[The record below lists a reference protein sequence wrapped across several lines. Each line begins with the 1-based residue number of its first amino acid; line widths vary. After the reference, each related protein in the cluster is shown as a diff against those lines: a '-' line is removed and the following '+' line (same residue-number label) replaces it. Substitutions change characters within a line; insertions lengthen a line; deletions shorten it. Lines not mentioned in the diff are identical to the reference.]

1 MSEPTVSGFPISLL
15 FLYFIIYAFLGWI
28 LETVYC
34 SVRERRFV
42 ARGFLYGP
50 ICPIYGVGVLMML
63 CWFAPFTGQPLLFYM
78 VATVCM
84 SAWEYLVGWLLETTT
99 HIKYW
104 DYSTRKFNLLGRI
117 CLSISLTWGVL
128 AYLVIFWIHPVVAGL
143 VERLS
148 AFTVHVAAGVL
159 LALLLADAAA
169 TIRELALL
177 TAMLR
182 KLTRMGEELQV
193 QLALSRAEL
202 SDRLDEAREVL
213 SDRLDDA
220 KESISDRLDSAKES
234 ISDRLDGAKE
244 SISGRLDDAKESIS
258 DRLDDAKE
266 SISDRLDV
274 AKESIS
280 GRLDGARE
288 SLSERI
294 DSALDGREADLAAL
308 RRRYGELLRKAERQT
323 RHLRYVYRGMSSSTL
338 STALSQLSEASRRA
352 MAERSRRR
360 DQRRAQ
366 KRRDKA

>member
-1 MSEPTVSGFPISLL
+1 MSEPVVFGFPISLL
-15 FLYFIIYAFLGWI
+15 FLYFVIYAFLGWI

-50 ICPIYGVGVLMML
+50 VCPIYGVGVLMML
-63 CWFAPFTGQPLLFYM
+63 CWFAPFTGQPLLFY
-78 VATVCM
+78 VIATVCM
-84 SAWEYLVGWLLETTT
+84 SAWEYLVAWILETTT

-104 DYSTRKFNLLGRI
+104 DYSDRKFNLHGRI

-148 AFTVHVAAGVL
+148 VFTIYVADVVL
-159 LALLLADAAA
+159 LVLLVADAAA

-182 KLTRMGEELQV
+182 KLTQMGEELQV

-213 SDRLDDA
+213 SDKLDDA
-220 KESISDRLDSAKES
+220 RESISDK
-234 ISDRLDGAKE
+234 
-244 SISGRLDDAKESIS
+244 
-258 DRLDDAKE
+258 LDDAKE

-288 SLSERI
+288 NLSGRI
-294 DSALDGREADLAAL
+294 DSALDGTEANLAEL
-308 RRRYGELLRKAERQT
+308 GRRYAELLRKAERQT

-338 STALSQLSEASRRA
+338 STALSQLSGASRKA
-352 MAERSRRR
+352 MAERVQRRNE
-360 DQRRAQ
+360 RRAQ
-366 KRRDKA
+366 RQDRKHREKV

>member
-1 MSEPTVSGFPISLL
+1 M
-15 FLYFIIYAFLGWI
+15 
-28 LETVYC
+28 
-34 SVRERRFV
+34 

-50 ICPIYGVGVLMML
+50 VCPIYGVGVLMML
-63 CWFAPFTGQPLLFYM
+63 CWFAPFTGQPLLFY
-78 VATVCM
+78 VIATVCM
-84 SAWEYLVGWLLETTT
+84 SAWEYLVAWILETTT

-104 DYSTRKFNLLGRI
+104 DYSDRKFNLHGRI

-148 AFTVHVAAGVL
+148 VFTIYVADVVL
-159 LALLLADAAA
+159 LVLLVADAAA

-182 KLTRMGEELQV
+182 KLTQMGEELQV

-213 SDRLDDA
+213 SDKLDDA
-220 KESISDRLDSAKES
+220 RESISDK
-234 ISDRLDGAKE
+234 
-244 SISGRLDDAKESIS
+244 
-258 DRLDDAKE
+258 LDDAKE

-288 SLSERI
+288 NLSGRI
-294 DSALDGREADLAAL
+294 DSALDGTEANLAEL
-308 RRRYGELLRKAERQT
+308 GRRYAELLRKAERQT

-338 STALSQLSEASRRA
+338 STALSQLSGASRKA
-352 MAERSRRR
+352 MAERVQRRNE
-360 DQRRAQ
+360 RRAQ
-366 KRRDKA
+366 RQDRKHREKV

>member
-1 MSEPTVSGFPISLL
+1 MSEPVVFGFPISLL
-15 FLYFIIYAFLGWI
+15 FLYFVIYAFLGWI

-50 ICPIYGVGVLMML
+50 VCPIYGVGVLMML
-63 CWFAPFTGQPLLFYM
+63 CWFAPFTGQPLLFY
-78 VATVCM
+78 VIATVCM
-84 SAWEYLVGWLLETTT
+84 SAWEYLVAWILETTT

-104 DYSTRKFNLLGRI
+104 DYSDRKFNLHGRI

-148 AFTVHVAAGVL
+148 VFTIYVADVVL
-159 LALLLADAAA
+159 LVLLVADAAA

-182 KLTRMGEELQV
+182 KLTQMGEELQV

-213 SDRLDDA
+213 SDKLDDA
-220 KESISDRLDSAKES
+220 RESISDK
-234 ISDRLDGAKE
+234 
-244 SISGRLDDAKESIS
+244 
-258 DRLDDAKE
+258 LDDAKE

-288 SLSERI
+288 NLSDRI
-294 DSALDGREADLAAL
+294 DSALDGTETNLAEL
-308 RRRYGELLRKAERQT
+308 GRRYAELLRKAERQT

-338 STALSQLSEASRRA
+338 STALSQLSGASRKA
-352 MAERSRRR
+352 MAERVQRRNE
-360 DQRRAQ
+360 RRAQ
-366 KRRDKA
+366 RQDRKHQEKV

>member
-1 MSEPTVSGFPISLL
+1 MSEPVVFGFPISLL
-15 FLYFIIYAFLGWI
+15 FLYFVIYAFLGWI

-50 ICPIYGVGVLMML
+50 VCPIYGVGVLMML
-63 CWFAPFTGQPLLFYM
+63 CWFAPFTGRPLLFYA

-84 SAWEYLVGWLLETTT
+84 SAWEYLVAWILETTT

-104 DYSTRKFNLLGRI
+104 DYSDRKFNLHGRI

-148 AFTVHVAAGVL
+148 TFTIYVADVVL
-159 LALLLADAAA
+159 LVLLVADVAA

-182 KLTRMGEELQV
+182 KLTQMGEELQV

-220 KESISDRLDSAKES
+220 RESISDK
-234 ISDRLDGAKE
+234 
-244 SISGRLDDAKESIS
+244 
-258 DRLDDAKE
+258 LDDAKE

-288 SLSERI
+288 SLSDRI
-294 DSALDGREADLAAL
+294 DSALDGTETTLAEL
-308 RRRYGELLRKAERQT
+308 GKRYAELLRKAERQT

-338 STALSQLSEASRRA
+338 STALSQLSEASRKV
-352 MAERSRRR
+352 MAERV
-360 DQRRAQ
+360 QRRNE
-366 KRRDKA
+366 RRTQRQDRKQQEKV

>member
-1 MSEPTVSGFPISLL
+1 MSEPVVFGFPISLL
-15 FLYFIIYAFLGWI
+15 FLYFVIYAFLGWI

-50 ICPIYGVGVLMML
+50 VCPIYGVGVLMML
-63 CWFAPFTGQPLLFYM
+63 CWFAPFTGQPLLFYA

-84 SAWEYLVGWLLETTT
+84 SAWEYLVAWILETTT

-104 DYSTRKFNLLGRI
+104 DYSDRKFNLHGRI

-148 AFTVHVAAGVL
+148 PFTIYVADVVL
-159 LALLLADAAA
+159 LVLLVADAAA

-182 KLTRMGEELQV
+182 KLTQMGEELQV

-220 KESISDRLDSAKES
+220 KESISDRLDDARES
-234 ISDRLDGAKE
+234 ISDK
-244 SISGRLDDAKESIS
+244 
-258 DRLDDAKE
+258 LDDAKE

-280 GRLDGARE
+280 GRLDDARE
-288 SLSERI
+288 NLSGRI
-294 DSALDGREADLAAL
+294 DSALDGTEANLAEL
-308 RRRYGELLRKAERQT
+308 GKRYAELLRKAERQT

-338 STALSQLSEASRRA
+338 STALSQLSEVSRKA
-352 MAERSRRR
+352 MAERVQRRNE
-360 DQRRAQ
+360 RRAQ
-366 KRRDKA
+366 RRDRKQREKV

>member
-1 MSEPTVSGFPISLL
+1 MSEPVVFGFPISLL
-15 FLYFIIYAFLGWI
+15 FLYFVIYAFLGWI

-50 ICPIYGVGVLMML
+50 VCPIYGVGVLMML
-63 CWFAPFTGQPLLFYM
+63 CWFAPFTGQPLLFY
-78 VATVCM
+78 VIATVCM
-84 SAWEYLVGWLLETTT
+84 SAWEYLVAWILETTT

-104 DYSTRKFNLLGRI
+104 DYSDRKFNLHGRI

-148 AFTVHVAAGVL
+148 TFTIYVADVVL
-159 LALLLADAAA
+159 LVLLVSDAAA

-182 KLTRMGEELQV
+182 KLTQMGEELQV

-220 KESISDRLDSAKES
+220 KESISDRLDDARES
-234 ISDRLDGAKE
+234 ISDK
-244 SISGRLDDAKESIS
+244 
-258 DRLDDAKE
+258 LDDAKE

-280 GRLDGARE
+280 GRLDDARE
-288 SLSERI
+288 SLSDRI
-294 DSALDGREADLAAL
+294 DSALDGTETNLAEL
-308 RRRYGELLRKAERQT
+308 GRRYADLLRKAERQT

-338 STALSQLSEASRRA
+338 STALSQLSEASRKA
-352 MAERSRRR
+352 MAERVQRRNE
-360 DQRRAQ
+360 RRAQ
-366 KRRDKA
+366 RQDRKQQEKV

>member
-1 MSEPTVSGFPISLL
+1 MSEPVVFGFPISLL
-15 FLYFIIYAFLGWI
+15 FLYFVIYAFLGWI

-50 ICPIYGVGVLMML
+50 VCPIYGVGVLMML
-63 CWFAPFTGQPLLFYM
+63 CWFAPFTGRPLLFYA

-84 SAWEYLVGWLLETTT
+84 SAWEYLVAWILETTT

-104 DYSTRKFNLLGRI
+104 DYSDRKFNLHGRI

-148 AFTVHVAAGVL
+148 TFTIYVADVVL
-159 LALLLADAAA
+159 LVLLVADVAA

-182 KLTRMGEELQV
+182 KLTQMGEELQV

-220 KESISDRLDSAKES
+220 KESISDRLDDARES
-234 ISDRLDGAKE
+234 ISDK
-244 SISGRLDDAKESIS
+244 
-258 DRLDDAKE
+258 LDDAKE

-288 SLSERI
+288 SLSDRI
-294 DSALDGREADLAAL
+294 DSALDGTETTLAEL
-308 RRRYGELLRKAERQT
+308 GKRYAELLRKAERQT

-338 STALSQLSEASRRA
+338 STALSQLSEASRKV
-352 MAERSRRR
+352 MAERVQRRNE
-360 DQRRAQ
+360 RRAQ
-366 KRRDKA
+366 RQDRKHREKV

>member
-1 MSEPTVSGFPISLL
+1 MSEPVVFGFPISLL
-15 FLYFIIYAFLGWI
+15 FLYFVIYAFLGWI

-42 ARGFLYGP
+42 ARGFLNGP
-50 ICPIYGVGVLMML
+50 VCPIYGVGVLMML
-63 CWFAPFTGQPLLFYM
+63 CWFAPFTGQPLLFY
-78 VATVCM
+78 VIATVCM
-84 SAWEYLVGWLLETTT
+84 SAWEYLVAWILETTT

-104 DYSTRKFNLLGRI
+104 DYSDRKFNLHGRI

-148 AFTVHVAAGVL
+148 VFTIYVADVVL
-159 LALLLADAAA
+159 LVLLVADAAA

-182 KLTRMGEELQV
+182 KLTQMGEELQV

-213 SDRLDDA
+213 SDKLDDA
-220 KESISDRLDSAKES
+220 RESISDK
-234 ISDRLDGAKE
+234 
-244 SISGRLDDAKESIS
+244 
-258 DRLDDAKE
+258 LDDAKE

-288 SLSERI
+288 NLSDRI
-294 DSALDGREADLAAL
+294 DSALDGTETNLAEL
-308 RRRYGELLRKAERQT
+308 GKRYAELLRKAERQT

-338 STALSQLSEASRRA
+338 STALSQLSGASRKA
-352 MAERSRRR
+352 MAERVQRRNE
-360 DQRRAQ
+360 RRAQ
-366 KRRDKA
+366 RQDRKHREKV

>member
-1 MSEPTVSGFPISLL
+1 MSEPVVFGFPISLL
-15 FLYFIIYAFLGWI
+15 FLYFIIYSFLGWI

-63 CWFAPFTGQPLLFYM
+63 CWFAPFTGQPLLFYV

-104 DYSTRKFNLLGRI
+104 DYSAHRFNLHGRI

-143 VERLS
+143 VERVPV
-148 AFTVHVAAGVL
+148 FTLHVVDVVLLVL
-159 LALLLADAAA
+159 LAADAAA

-182 KLTRMGEELQV
+182 KLTQMGEELQV

-202 SDRLDEAREVL
+202 SDRLDEARDVL
-213 SDRLDDA
+213 SD
-220 KESISDRLDSAKES
+220 K
-234 ISDRLDGAKE
+234 LDGAKE
-244 SISGRLDDAKESIS
+244 SISDKLDEAKESIS
-258 DRLDDAKE
+258 DKLDE
-266 SISDRLDV
+266 

-280 GRLDGARE
+280 GRIG
-288 SLSERI
+288 
-294 DSALDGREADLAAL
+294 SALDGREADLAAL
-308 RRRYGELLRKAERQT
+308 RRRYSVLLRKAERQT
-323 RHLRYVYRGMSSSTL
+323 RHLRYVYRSMSSSTL
-338 STALSQLSEASRRA
+338 STALSQLSEAGRRA
-352 MAERSRRR
+352 MSERARKRAARR
-360 DQRRAQ
+360 QQ
-366 KRRDKA
+366 KKGNG

>member
-1 MSEPTVSGFPISLL
+1 MMSEPVIFGFPLSLL
-15 FLYFIIYAFLGWI
+15 FLYFVIYAFLGWI

-50 ICPIYGVGVLMML
+50 VCPIYGVGVLMML
-63 CWFAPFTGQPLLFYM
+63 CWFAPFTGQPLLFYA

-84 SAWEYLVGWLLETTT
+84 SAWEYLVAWILETTT

-104 DYSTRKFNLLGRI
+104 DYSDRKFNLHGRI

-148 AFTVHVAAGVL
+148 VFTIYLADVVL
-159 LALLLADAAA
+159 LVLLVADAAA

-182 KLTRMGEELQV
+182 KLTQMGEELQV

-202 SDRLDEAREVL
+202 SDRLDEAREAL

-220 KESISDRLDSAKES
+220 KESISDRLDDARESISDKLDDAKES
-234 ISDRLDGAKE
+234 ISDKLDVVKE
-244 SISGRLDDAKESIS
+244 SISGRLDDARENLS
-258 DRLDDAKE
+258 D
-266 SISDRLDV
+266 
-274 AKESIS
+274 
-280 GRLDGARE
+280 
-288 SLSERI
+288 RI
-294 DSALDGREADLAAL
+294 DSALDGTEANLAEL
-308 RRRYGELLRKAERQT
+308 GKRYAELLRKAERQT

-338 STALSQLSEASRRA
+338 STALSQLSDASRKV
-352 MAERSRRR
+352 MAERVQRRKE
-360 DQRRAQ
+360 RRAQ
-366 KRRDKA
+366 RRDRKQQEKV

>member
-1 MSEPTVSGFPISLL
+1 MSEPVVFGFPISLL
-15 FLYFIIYAFLGWI
+15 FLYFVIYAFLGWI

-50 ICPIYGVGVLMML
+50 VCPIYGVGVLMML
-63 CWFAPFTGQPLLFYM
+63 CWFAPFTGQPLLFY
-78 VATVCM
+78 VIATVCM
-84 SAWEYLVGWLLETTT
+84 SAWEYLVAWILETTT

-104 DYSTRKFNLLGRI
+104 DYSDRKFNLHGRI

-148 AFTVHVAAGVL
+148 PFTVYVADVVL
-159 LALLLADAAA
+159 LVLLVADAAA

-182 KLTRMGEELQV
+182 KLTQMGEELQV

-202 SDRLDEAREVL
+202 SDRLDEAREAL

-220 KESISDRLDSAKES
+220 KESISDRLDDARES
-234 ISDRLDGAKE
+234 ISDK
-244 SISGRLDDAKESIS
+244 
-258 DRLDDAKE
+258 LDDAKE

-280 GRLDGARE
+280 GRLDDARE
-288 SLSERI
+288 NLSGRI
-294 DSALDGREADLAAL
+294 DSALDGTEANLAEL
-308 RRRYGELLRKAERQT
+308 GKRYAELLRKAERQT

-338 STALSQLSEASRRA
+338 STALSQLSDASRKV
-352 MAERSRRR
+352 MAERVQRRNE
-360 DQRRAQ
+360 RRAQ
-366 KRRDKA
+366 RRDRKQQEKV

>member
-1 MSEPTVSGFPISLL
+1 MSEPVVFGFPISLL
-15 FLYFIIYAFLGWI
+15 FLYFVIYAFLGWI

-50 ICPIYGVGVLMML
+50 VCPIYGVGVLMML
-63 CWFAPFTGQPLLFYM
+63 CWFAPFTGQPLLFY
-78 VATVCM
+78 VIATVCM
-84 SAWEYLVGWLLETTT
+84 SAWEYLVAWILETTT

-104 DYSTRKFNLLGRI
+104 DYSDRKFNLHGRI

-148 AFTVHVAAGVL
+148 VFTIYVADVVL
-159 LALLLADAAA
+159 LVLLVADAAA

-182 KLTRMGEELQV
+182 KLTQMGEELQV

-213 SDRLDDA
+213 SDKLDDA
-220 KESISDRLDSAKES
+220 RESISDK
-234 ISDRLDGAKE
+234 
-244 SISGRLDDAKESIS
+244 
-258 DRLDDAKE
+258 LDDAKE

-288 SLSERI
+288 NLSDRI
-294 DSALDGREADLAAL
+294 DSALDGTETNLAEL
-308 RRRYGELLRKAERQT
+308 GKRYAELLRKAERQT

-338 STALSQLSEASRRA
+338 STALSQLSGASRKA
-352 MAERSRRR
+352 MAERVQRRNE
-360 DQRRAQ
+360 RRAQ
-366 KRRDKA
+366 RQDRKHREKV

>member
-1 MSEPTVSGFPISLL
+1 MSEPVVFGFPISLL
-15 FLYFIIYAFLGWI
+15 FLYFVIYAFLGWI

-50 ICPIYGVGVLMML
+50 VCPIYGVGVLMML
-63 CWFAPFTGQPLLFYM
+63 CWFAPFTGQPLLFY
-78 VATVCM
+78 VIATVCM
-84 SAWEYLVGWLLETTT
+84 SAWEYLVAWILETTT

-104 DYSTRKFNLLGRI
+104 DYSDRKFNLHGRI

-148 AFTVHVAAGVL
+148 PFTVYVADVVL
-159 LALLLADAAA
+159 LVLLVADAAA

-182 KLTRMGEELQV
+182 KLTQMGEELQV

-202 SDRLDEAREVL
+202 SDRLDEAREAL

-220 KESISDRLDSAKES
+220 KESISDRLDDARES
-234 ISDRLDGAKE
+234 ISDK
-244 SISGRLDDAKESIS
+244 
-258 DRLDDAKE
+258 LDDAKE

-280 GRLDGARE
+280 GRLDDARE
-288 SLSERI
+288 NLSGRI
-294 DSALDGREADLAAL
+294 DSALDGTEANLAEL
-308 RRRYGELLRKAERQT
+308 GKRYAELLRKAERQT

-338 STALSQLSEASRRA
+338 STALSQLSEASRKV
-352 MAERSRRR
+352 MAERVQRRNE
-360 DQRRAQ
+360 RRAQ
-366 KRRDKA
+366 RRDRKQREKV

>member
-1 MSEPTVSGFPISLL
+1 MSEPVVFGFPISLL
-15 FLYFIIYAFLGWI
+15 FLYFVIYAFLGWI

-50 ICPIYGVGVLMML
+50 VCPIYGVGVLMML
-63 CWFAPFTGQPLLFYM
+63 CWFAPFTGQPLLFY
-78 VATVCM
+78 VIATVCM
-84 SAWEYLVGWLLETTT
+84 SAWEYLVAWILETTT

-104 DYSTRKFNLLGRI
+104 DYSDRKFNLHGRI

-148 AFTVHVAAGVL
+148 VFTIYVADVVL
-159 LALLLADAAA
+159 LVLLVADAAA

-182 KLTRMGEELQV
+182 KLTQMGEELQV

-213 SDRLDDA
+213 SDKLDDARESISDKLDDA
-220 KESISDRLDSAKES
+220 KESIS
-234 ISDRLDGAKE
+234 G
-244 SISGRLDDAKESIS
+244 
-258 DRLDDAKE
+258 
-266 SISDRLDV
+266 RLDV

-288 SLSERI
+288 NLSDRI
-294 DSALDGREADLAAL
+294 DSALDGTEANLAEL
-308 RRRYGELLRKAERQT
+308 GRRYAELLRKAERQT

-338 STALSQLSEASRRA
+338 STALSQLSGASRKA
-352 MAERSRRR
+352 MAERVQRRNE
-360 DQRRAQ
+360 RRAQ
-366 KRRDKA
+366 RQDRKHREKV

>member
-1 MSEPTVSGFPISLL
+1 MSEPVVFGFPISLL
-15 FLYFIIYAFLGWI
+15 FLYFVIYAFLGWI

-50 ICPIYGVGVLMML
+50 VCPIYGVGVLMML
-63 CWFAPFTGQPLLFYM
+63 CWFAPFTGQPLLFYV

-84 SAWEYLVGWLLETTT
+84 SAWEYLVAWILETTT

-104 DYSTRKFNLLGRI
+104 DYSSRKFNLHGRI

-148 AFTVHVAAGVL
+148 VFTIYVADVVL
-159 LALLLADAAA
+159 LVLLVADAAA

-182 KLTRMGEELQV
+182 KLTQMGEELQV

-220 KESISDRLDSAKES
+220 KESISDRLDDAKES
-234 ISDRLDGAKE
+234 ISDK
-244 SISGRLDDAKESIS
+244 LDDAKESIS
-258 DRLDDAKE
+258 DK
-266 SISDRLDV
+266 LDV

-280 GRLDGARE
+280 GRLDDARE
-288 SLSERI
+288 SLSGRI
-294 DSALDGREADLAAL
+294 DSALDGTEANLAEL
-308 RRRYGELLRKAERQT
+308 GRRYAELLRKAERQT

-338 STALSQLSEASRRA
+338 STALSQLSEASRKV
-352 MAERSRRR
+352 MAERV
-360 DQRRAQ
+360 QRRNEWRAQ
-366 KRRDKA
+366 RQDRKHREKV

>member
-1 MSEPTVSGFPISLL
+1 MSEPVVFGFPISLL
-15 FLYFIIYAFLGWI
+15 FLYFVIYAFLGWI

-50 ICPIYGVGVLMML
+50 VCPIYGVGVLMML
-63 CWFAPFTGQPLLFYM
+63 CWFAPFTGQPLLFYA

-84 SAWEYLVGWLLETTT
+84 SAWEYLVAWILETTT

-104 DYSTRKFNLLGRI
+104 DYSDRKFNLHGRI

-128 AYLVIFWIHPVVAGL
+128 AYLVIFWIHPVIAGL

-148 AFTVHVAAGVL
+148 AFTIYVADVVL
-159 LALLLADAAA
+159 LVLLVADAAA

-182 KLTRMGEELQV
+182 KLTQMGEELQV

-202 SDRLDEAREVL
+202 SDRLDEAREAL
-213 SDRLDDA
+213 SDRLDDARESISDRLDDARESISDKLDDARESISGKLDDA
-220 KESISDRLDSAKES
+220 KESISDK
-234 ISDRLDGAKE
+234 
-244 SISGRLDDAKESIS
+244 
-258 DRLDDAKE
+258 
-266 SISDRLDV
+266 LDV

-280 GRLDGARE
+280 GRLDDARE
-288 SLSERI
+288 SLSGRI
-294 DSALDGREADLAAL
+294 DSALDGTEANLAEL
-308 RRRYGELLRKAERQT
+308 GKRYAELLRKAERQT

-338 STALSQLSEASRRA
+338 STALSQLSEASRKA
-352 MAERSRRR
+352 MAERVQRRNE
-360 DQRRAQ
+360 RRAQ
-366 KRRDKA
+366 RQDRKQREKV

>member
-1 MSEPTVSGFPISLL
+1 MSEPVVFGFPISLL
-15 FLYFIIYAFLGWI
+15 FLYFVIYAFLGWI

-50 ICPIYGVGVLMML
+50 VCPIYGVGVLMML
-63 CWFAPFTGQPLLFYM
+63 CWFAPFTGQPLLFY
-78 VATVCM
+78 VIATVCM
-84 SAWEYLVGWLLETTT
+84 SAWEYLVAWILETTT

-104 DYSTRKFNLLGRI
+104 DYSDRKFNLHGRI

-148 AFTVHVAAGVL
+148 PFTVYVADVVL
-159 LALLLADAAA
+159 LVLLVADAAA

-182 KLTRMGEELQV
+182 KLTQMGEELQV

-202 SDRLDEAREVL
+202 SDRLDEAREAL

-220 KESISDRLDSAKES
+220 KESISDRLDDARES
-234 ISDRLDGAKE
+234 ISDK
-244 SISGRLDDAKESIS
+244 LDDAKESIS
-258 DRLDDAKE
+258 DK
-266 SISDRLDV
+266 LDV

-280 GRLDGARE
+280 GRLDDARE
-288 SLSERI
+288 NLSGRI
-294 DSALDGREADLAAL
+294 DSALDGTEANLAEL
-308 RRRYGELLRKAERQT
+308 GKRYAELLRKAERQT

-338 STALSQLSEASRRA
+338 STALSQLSDASRKV
-352 MAERSRRR
+352 MAERVQRRNE
-360 DQRRAQ
+360 RRAQ
-366 KRRDKA
+366 RRDRKQREKV

>member
-1 MSEPTVSGFPISLL
+1 MSEPVVFGFPISLL
-15 FLYFIIYAFLGWI
+15 FLYFVIYAFLGWI

-50 ICPIYGVGVLMML
+50 VCPIYGVGVLMML
-63 CWFAPFTGQPLLFYM
+63 CWFAPFTGQPLLFY
-78 VATVCM
+78 VIATVCM
-84 SAWEYLVGWLLETTT
+84 SAWEYLVAWILETTT

-104 DYSTRKFNLLGRI
+104 DYSDRKFNLHGRI

-143 VERLS
+143 VDRLS
-148 AFTVHVAAGVL
+148 VFTIYVADVVL
-159 LALLLADAAA
+159 LVLLVADAAA

-182 KLTRMGEELQV
+182 KLTQMGEELQV

-213 SDRLDDA
+213 SDKLDDA
-220 KESISDRLDSAKES
+220 RESISDK
-234 ISDRLDGAKE
+234 
-244 SISGRLDDAKESIS
+244 
-258 DRLDDAKE
+258 LDDAKE

-288 SLSERI
+288 NLSGRI
-294 DSALDGREADLAAL
+294 DSALDGTEANLAEL
-308 RRRYGELLRKAERQT
+308 GRRYAELLRKAERQT

-338 STALSQLSEASRRA
+338 STALSQLSGASHKA
-352 MAERSRRR
+352 MAERVQRRNE
-360 DQRRAQ
+360 RRAQ
-366 KRRDKA
+366 RQDRKHREKV

>member
-1 MSEPTVSGFPISLL
+1 MSEPVVFGFPISLL
-15 FLYFIIYAFLGWI
+15 FLYFVIYAFLGWI

-50 ICPIYGVGVLMML
+50 VCPIYGVGVLMML
-63 CWFAPFTGQPLLFYM
+63 CWFAPFTGQPLLFYA

-84 SAWEYLVGWLLETTT
+84 SAWEYLVAWILETTT

-104 DYSTRKFNLLGRI
+104 DYSDRKFNLHGRI

-148 AFTVHVAAGVL
+148 TFTIYVADVVL
-159 LALLLADAAA
+159 LVLLVADVAA

-182 KLTRMGEELQV
+182 KLTQMGEELQV

-202 SDRLDEAREVL
+202 SDRLDEAREFL

-220 KESISDRLDSAKES
+220 KESISDRLDGARES
-234 ISDRLDGAKE
+234 ISDK
-244 SISGRLDDAKESIS
+244 
-258 DRLDDAKE
+258 LDDAKE

-288 SLSERI
+288 SLSDRI
-294 DSALDGREADLAAL
+294 DSALDGTETTLAEL
-308 RRRYGELLRKAERQT
+308 GKRYAELLRKAERQT

-338 STALSQLSEASRRA
+338 STALSQLSEASRNV
-352 MAERSRRR
+352 MAERV
-360 DQRRAQ
+360 QRRNE
-366 KRRDKA
+366 RRTQRQDRKQQEKV

>member
-1 MSEPTVSGFPISLL
+1 MSEPVVFGFPISLL
-15 FLYFIIYAFLGWI
+15 FLYFVIYAFLGWI

-50 ICPIYGVGVLMML
+50 VCPIYGVGVLMML
-63 CWFAPFTGQPLLFYM
+63 CWFAPFTGQPLLFYA
-78 VATVCM
+78 VATVCI
-84 SAWEYLVGWLLETTT
+84 SAWEYLVAWILETTT

-104 DYSTRKFNLLGRI
+104 DYSDRKFNLHGRI

-148 AFTVHVAAGVL
+148 PFTVYVADVVL
-159 LALLLADAAA
+159 LVLLVADAAA

-182 KLTRMGEELQV
+182 KLTQMGEELQV
-193 QLALSRAEL
+193 QLALSRADL
-202 SDRLDEAREVL
+202 SDRLDEAREAL

-220 KESISDRLDSAKES
+220 KESISDRLDDARES
-234 ISDRLDGAKE
+234 ISDK
-244 SISGRLDDAKESIS
+244 
-258 DRLDDAKE
+258 LDDAKE

-280 GRLDGARE
+280 GRLDDARE
-288 SLSERI
+288 NLSGRI
-294 DSALDGREADLAAL
+294 DSALDGTEANLAEL
-308 RRRYGELLRKAERQT
+308 GKRYAELLRKAERQT

-338 STALSQLSEASRRA
+338 STALSQLSDASRKV
-352 MAERSRRR
+352 MAERVQRRNE
-360 DQRRAQ
+360 RRAQ
-366 KRRDKA
+366 RQDRKHREKV

>member
-1 MSEPTVSGFPISLL
+1 MSEPVVFGFPISLL
-15 FLYFIIYAFLGWI
+15 FLYFVIYAFLGWI

-50 ICPIYGVGVLMML
+50 VCPIYGVGVLMML
-63 CWFAPFTGQPLLFYM
+63 CWFAPFTGQPLLFY
-78 VATVCM
+78 VIATVCM
-84 SAWEYLVGWLLETTT
+84 SAWEYLVAWILETTT

-104 DYSTRKFNLLGRI
+104 DYSDRKFNLHGRI

-148 AFTVHVAAGVL
+148 LFTIYVADVVL
-159 LALLLADAAA
+159 LVLLVADAAA

-182 KLTRMGEELQV
+182 KLTQMGEELQV

-220 KESISDRLDSAKES
+220 KESISDRLDDARES
-234 ISDRLDGAKE
+234 ISDK
-244 SISGRLDDAKESIS
+244 
-258 DRLDDAKE
+258 LDDAKE

-288 SLSERI
+288 NLSGRI
-294 DSALDGREADLAAL
+294 DSALDGTEANLAEL
-308 RRRYGELLRKAERQT
+308 GRRYAELLRKAERQT

-338 STALSQLSEASRRA
+338 STALSQLSEASRKV
-352 MAERSRRR
+352 MAERVQRRNE
-360 DQRRAQ
+360 RRAQ
-366 KRRDKA
+366 RQDRKQQEKV

>member
-1 MSEPTVSGFPISLL
+1 MSEPVVFGFPISLL
-15 FLYFIIYAFLGWI
+15 FLYFVIYAFLGWI

-50 ICPIYGVGVLMML
+50 VCPIYGVGVLMML
-63 CWFAPFTGQPLLFYM
+63 CWFAPFTGQPLLFYA

-84 SAWEYLVGWLLETTT
+84 SAWEYLVAWILETTT

-104 DYSTRKFNLLGRI
+104 DYSDRKFNLHGRI

-148 AFTVHVAAGVL
+148 TFTIYVADVVL
-159 LALLLADAAA
+159 LVLLVADVAA

-182 KLTRMGEELQV
+182 KLTQMGEELQV

-220 KESISDRLDSAKES
+220 KESISDRLDGARES
-234 ISDRLDGAKE
+234 ISDK
-244 SISGRLDDAKESIS
+244 
-258 DRLDDAKE
+258 LDDAKE

-288 SLSERI
+288 SLSDRI
-294 DSALDGREADLAAL
+294 DSALDGTETTLAEL
-308 RRRYGELLRKAERQT
+308 GKRYAELLRKAERQT

-338 STALSQLSEASRRA
+338 STALSQLSEASRNV
-352 MAERSRRR
+352 MAERV
-360 DQRRAQ
+360 QRRNE
-366 KRRDKA
+366 RRTQRQDRKQQEKV

>member
-1 MSEPTVSGFPISLL
+1 MSEPVVFGFPILLL
-15 FLYFIIYAFLGWI
+15 FLYFVIYAFLGWI

-63 CWFAPFTGQPLLFYM
+63 CWFAPFTGQPLLFY
-78 VATVCM
+78 VIATVCM
-84 SAWEYLVGWLLETTT
+84 SAWEYLVAWILETTT

-104 DYSTRKFNLLGRI
+104 DYSDRKFNLHGRI

-148 AFTVHVAAGVL
+148 LFTIYVADVVL
-159 LALLLADAAA
+159 LVLLVADAAA

-182 KLTRMGEELQV
+182 KLTQMGEELQV

-213 SDRLDDA
+213 SDKLDDA
-220 KESISDRLDSAKES
+220 KESISDRLD
-234 ISDRLDGAKE
+234 
-244 SISGRLDDAKESIS
+244 DAKESIS
-258 DRLDDAKE
+258 DKLDDAKE

-280 GRLDGARE
+280 GRLDDARE
-288 SLSERI
+288 SLSGRI
-294 DSALDGREADLAAL
+294 DSALDGTETNLAEL
-308 RRRYGELLRKAERQT
+308 GKRYAELLRKAERQT

-338 STALSQLSEASRRA
+338 STALSQLSEASRKV
-352 MAERSRRR
+352 MAERVQRRNE
-360 DQRRAQ
+360 RRAQ
-366 KRRDKA
+366 RQDRKHREKV

>member
-1 MSEPTVSGFPISLL
+1 MSEPVVFGFPISLL
-15 FLYFIIYAFLGWI
+15 FLYFVIYAFLGWI

-50 ICPIYGVGVLMML
+50 VCPIYGVGVLMML
-63 CWFAPFTGQPLLFYM
+63 CWFAPFTGQPLLFY
-78 VATVCM
+78 VIATVCM
-84 SAWEYLVGWLLETTT
+84 SAWEYLVAWILETTT

-104 DYSTRKFNLLGRI
+104 DYSDRKFNLHGRI

-143 VERLS
+143 VEWLS
-148 AFTVHVAAGVL
+148 VFTIYVADVVL
-159 LALLLADAAA
+159 LVLLVADAAA

-182 KLTRMGEELQV
+182 KLTQMGEELQV
-193 QLALSRAEL
+193 HLALSRAEL

-213 SDRLDDA
+213 SDKLDDA
-220 KESISDRLDSAKES
+220 RESISDK
-234 ISDRLDGAKE
+234 
-244 SISGRLDDAKESIS
+244 
-258 DRLDDAKE
+258 LDDAKE

-288 SLSERI
+288 NLSDRI
-294 DSALDGREADLAAL
+294 DSALDGTETNLAEL
-308 RRRYGELLRKAERQT
+308 GKRYAELLRKAERQT

-338 STALSQLSEASRRA
+338 STALSQLSGASRKA
-352 MAERSRRR
+352 MAERVQRRNE
-360 DQRRAQ
+360 RRAQ
-366 KRRDKA
+366 RQDRKHREKV

>member
-1 MSEPTVSGFPISLL
+1 MSEPVVFGFPISLL
-15 FLYFIIYAFLGWI
+15 FLYFVIYAFLGWI

-50 ICPIYGVGVLMML
+50 VCPIYGVGVLMML
-63 CWFAPFTGQPLLFYM
+63 CWFAPFTGQPLLFYA

-84 SAWEYLVGWLLETTT
+84 SAWEYLVAWILETTT

-104 DYSTRKFNLLGRI
+104 DYSTRKFNLHGRI

-148 AFTVHVAAGVL
+148 PFTVYVADVVL
-159 LALLLADAAA
+159 LVLLVADAAA

-182 KLTRMGEELQV
+182 KLTQMGEELQV

-202 SDRLDEAREVL
+202 SDRLDEAREAL

-220 KESISDRLDSAKES
+220 KESISDRLDDARES
-234 ISDRLDGAKE
+234 ISDK
-244 SISGRLDDAKESIS
+244 
-258 DRLDDAKE
+258 LDDAKE

-280 GRLDGARE
+280 GRLDDARE
-288 SLSERI
+288 NLSGRI
-294 DSALDGREADLAAL
+294 DSALDGTEANLAEL
-308 RRRYGELLRKAERQT
+308 GKRYAELLRKAERQT

-338 STALSQLSEASRRA
+338 STALSQLSDASRKV
-352 MAERSRRR
+352 MAERVQRRNE
-360 DQRRAQ
+360 RRAQ
-366 KRRDKA
+366 RQDRKHREKV

>member
-1 MSEPTVSGFPISLL
+1 MSEPAVFGFPISLL
-15 FLYFIIYAFLGWI
+15 FLYFIIYSFLGWL

-34 SVRERRFV
+34 SLRERRFV

-63 CWFAPFTGQPLLFYM
+63 CWFAPFTDQPLIFYM

-104 DYSTRKFNLLGRI
+104 DYSTRRFNLHGRI

-143 VERLS
+143 TAQMS
-148 AFTVHVAAGVL
+148 DFAIHVAGVVL
-159 LALLLADAAA
+159 LALLVADAAA

-177 TAMLR
+177 TAMLQ

-202 SDRLDEAREVL
+202 SDRLDEAREAL
-213 SDRLDDA
+213 S
-220 KESISDRLDSAKES
+220 S
-234 ISDRLDGAKE
+234 RLDGAKE
-244 SISGRLDDAKESIS
+244 SLSDKLDEARESLS
-258 DRLDDAKE
+258 NH
-266 SISDRLDV
+266 
-274 AKESIS
+274 
-280 GRLDGARE
+280 LDGARE
-288 SLSERI
+288 SLSDRI

-308 RRRYGELLRKAERQT
+308 RRRYSALLRKAERQT

-338 STALSQLSEASRRA
+338 STALSQLSEAGRRS
-352 MAERSRRR
+352 MAERAGKRAARR
-360 DQRRAQ
+360 QQ
-366 KRRDKA
+366 KKGNG

>member
-1 MSEPTVSGFPISLL
+1 MSEPVVFGFPISLL
-15 FLYFIIYAFLGWI
+15 FLYFVIYAFLGWI

-50 ICPIYGVGVLMML
+50 VCPIYGVGVLMML
-63 CWFAPFTGQPLLFYM
+63 CWFAPFTGQPLLFYA

-84 SAWEYLVGWLLETTT
+84 SAWEYLVAWILETTT

-104 DYSTRKFNLLGRI
+104 DYSDRKFNLHGRI

-148 AFTVHVAAGVL
+148 TFTIYVADVVL
-159 LALLLADAAA
+159 LVLLVADAAA

-182 KLTRMGEELQV
+182 KLTQMGEELQV

-220 KESISDRLDSAKES
+220 KESISDRLDDARES
-234 ISDRLDGAKE
+234 ISDK
-244 SISGRLDDAKESIS
+244 
-258 DRLDDAKE
+258 LDDAKE

-280 GRLDGARE
+280 GRLDDARE
-288 SLSERI
+288 SLSDRI
-294 DSALDGREADLAAL
+294 DSALDGTETNLAEL
-308 RRRYGELLRKAERQT
+308 GKRYAELLRKAERQT

-338 STALSQLSEASRRA
+338 STALSQLSEASRKV
-352 MAERSRRR
+352 MAERVQRRNE
-360 DQRRAQ
+360 RRAQ
-366 KRRDKA
+366 RQDRKHREKV

>member
-1 MSEPTVSGFPISLL
+1 MSEPAVFGFPISLL
-15 FLYFIIYAFLGWI
+15 FLYFIIYSFLGWL

-63 CWFAPFTGQPLLFYM
+63 CWFAPFTGQPLLFYV

-104 DYSTRKFNLLGRI
+104 DYSAHRFNLHGRI

-143 VERLS
+143 VERLPV
-148 AFTVHVAAGVL
+148 FTLHVVDVVLLVL
-159 LALLLADAAA
+159 LAADAAA

-182 KLTRMGEELQV
+182 KLTQMGEELQV

-202 SDRLDEAREVL
+202 SDRLDEARDVL
-213 SDRLDDA
+213 SD
-220 KESISDRLDSAKES
+220 K
-234 ISDRLDGAKE
+234 LDGAKE
-244 SISGRLDDAKESIS
+244 SISDKLDE
-258 DRLDDAKE
+258 
-266 SISDRLDV
+266 

-280 GRLDGARE
+280 GRIG
-288 SLSERI
+288 
-294 DSALDGREADLAAL
+294 SALDGREADLAAL
-308 RRRYGELLRKAERQT
+308 RRRYSVLLRKAERQT
-323 RHLRYVYRGMSSSTL
+323 RHLRYVYRSMSSSTL
-338 STALSQLSEASRRA
+338 STALSQLSEAGRRA
-352 MAERSRRR
+352 MSERARKRAARR
-360 DQRRAQ
+360 QQ
-366 KRRDKA
+366 KKGNG

>member
-1 MSEPTVSGFPISLL
+1 MSEPVVFGFPISLL
-15 FLYFIIYAFLGWI
+15 FLYFVIYAFLGWI

-50 ICPIYGVGVLMML
+50 VCPIYGVGVLMML
-63 CWFAPFTGQPLLFYM
+63 CWFAPFTGQPLLFYA

-84 SAWEYLVGWLLETTT
+84 SAWEYLVAWILETTT

-104 DYSTRKFNLLGRI
+104 DYSDRKFNLHGRI

-148 AFTVHVAAGVL
+148 TFTIYVADVVL
-159 LALLLADAAA
+159 LVLLVADVAA

-182 KLTRMGEELQV
+182 KLTQMGEELQV

-220 KESISDRLDSAKES
+220 KESISDRLDGARES
-234 ISDRLDGAKE
+234 ISDK
-244 SISGRLDDAKESIS
+244 
-258 DRLDDAKE
+258 LDDAKE

-288 SLSERI
+288 SLSDRI
-294 DSALDGREADLAAL
+294 DSALDGTETTLAEL
-308 RRRYGELLRKAERQT
+308 GKRYAELLRKAERQT

-338 STALSQLSEASRRA
+338 STALSQLSEASRKV
-352 MAERSRRR
+352 MAERV
-360 DQRRAQ
+360 QRRNE
-366 KRRDKA
+366 RRTQRQDRKQQEKV

>member
-1 MSEPTVSGFPISLL
+1 MSEPVVFGFPISLL
-15 FLYFIIYAFLGWI
+15 FLYFVIYAFLGWI

-50 ICPIYGVGVLMML
+50 VCPIYGVGVLMML
-63 CWFAPFTGQPLLFYM
+63 CWFAPFTGQPLLFY
-78 VATVCM
+78 VIATVCM
-84 SAWEYLVGWLLETTT
+84 SAWEYLVAWILETTT

-104 DYSTRKFNLLGRI
+104 DYSDRKFNLHGRI

-148 AFTVHVAAGVL
+148 VFTIYVADVVL
-159 LALLLADAAA
+159 LVLLVADAAA

-182 KLTRMGEELQV
+182 KLTQMGEELQV
-193 QLALSRAEL
+193 HLALSRAEL

-213 SDRLDDA
+213 SDKLDDA
-220 KESISDRLDSAKES
+220 RESISDK
-234 ISDRLDGAKE
+234 
-244 SISGRLDDAKESIS
+244 
-258 DRLDDAKE
+258 LDDAKE

-288 SLSERI
+288 NLSDRI
-294 DSALDGREADLAAL
+294 DSALDGTETNLAEL
-308 RRRYGELLRKAERQT
+308 GKRYAELLRKAERQT

-338 STALSQLSEASRRA
+338 STALSQLSGASRKA
-352 MAERSRRR
+352 MAERVQRRNE
-360 DQRRAQ
+360 RRAQ
-366 KRRDKA
+366 RQDRKHREKV

>member
-1 MSEPTVSGFPISLL
+1 MSEPVVFGFPISLL
-15 FLYFIIYAFLGWI
+15 FLYFVIYAFLGWI

-50 ICPIYGVGVLMML
+50 VCPIYGVGVLMML
-63 CWFAPFTGQPLLFYM
+63 CWFAPFTGQPLLFY
-78 VATVCM
+78 VIATVCM
-84 SAWEYLVGWLLETTT
+84 SAWEYLVAWILETTT

-104 DYSTRKFNLLGRI
+104 DYSDRKFNLHGRI

-148 AFTVHVAAGVL
+148 PFTVYVADVVL
-159 LALLLADAAA
+159 LVLLVADAAA

-182 KLTRMGEELQV
+182 KLTQMGEELQV

-202 SDRLDEAREVL
+202 SDRLDEAREAL

-220 KESISDRLDSAKES
+220 KESISDRLDDARES
-234 ISDRLDGAKE
+234 ISDK
-244 SISGRLDDAKESIS
+244 
-258 DRLDDAKE
+258 LDDAKE

-280 GRLDGARE
+280 GRLDDARE
-288 SLSERI
+288 NLSGRI
-294 DSALDGREADLAAL
+294 DSALDGTEANLAEL
-308 RRRYGELLRKAERQT
+308 GKRYAELLRKAERQT

-338 STALSQLSEASRRA
+338 STALSQLSEASRKV
-352 MAERSRRR
+352 MAERVQRRNE
-360 DQRRAQ
+360 RRAQ
-366 KRRDKA
+366 RRDRKQQEKV

>member
-1 MSEPTVSGFPISLL
+1 MSEPAVFGFPISLL
-15 FLYFIIYAFLGWI
+15 FLYFIIYSFLGWL

-34 SVRERRFV
+34 SLRERRFV

-63 CWFAPFTGQPLLFYM
+63 CWFAPFTDQPLIFYM

-84 SAWEYLVGWLLETTT
+84 SAWEYLVGWLLEATT

-104 DYSTRKFNLLGRI
+104 DYSTRRFNLHGRI

-143 VERLS
+143 TAQMS
-148 AFTVHVAAGVL
+148 DFAIHVAGVVL
-159 LALLLADAAA
+159 LALLVADAAA

-177 TAMLR
+177 TAMLQ

-202 SDRLDEAREVL
+202 SDRLDEAREAL
-213 SDRLDDA
+213 S
-220 KESISDRLDSAKES
+220 S
-234 ISDRLDGAKE
+234 RLDGAKE
-244 SISGRLDDAKESIS
+244 SLSDKLDEARESLS
-258 DRLDDAKE
+258 DH
-266 SISDRLDV
+266 
-274 AKESIS
+274 
-280 GRLDGARE
+280 LDGARE
-288 SLSERI
+288 SLSDRI

-308 RRRYGELLRKAERQT
+308 RRRYSALLRKAERQT

-338 STALSQLSEASRRA
+338 STALSQLSEAGRRS
-352 MAERSRRR
+352 MAERAGKRAARR
-360 DQRRAQ
+360 
-366 KRRDKA
+366 KRQDKDNV

>member
-1 MSEPTVSGFPISLL
+1 MSEPVVFGFPISLL
-15 FLYFIIYAFLGWI
+15 FLYFVIYAFLGWI

-50 ICPIYGVGVLMML
+50 VCPIYGVGVLMML
-63 CWFAPFTGQPLLFYM
+63 CWFAPFTGQPLLFYA

-84 SAWEYLVGWLLETTT
+84 SAWEYLVAWILETTT

-104 DYSTRKFNLLGRI
+104 DYSDRKFNLHGRI

-148 AFTVHVAAGVL
+148 TFTIYVADVVL
-159 LALLLADAAA
+159 LVLLVADAAA

-182 KLTRMGEELQV
+182 KLTQMGEELQV

-220 KESISDRLDSAKES
+220 KESISDRLDDARES
-234 ISDRLDGAKE
+234 ISDK
-244 SISGRLDDAKESIS
+244 
-258 DRLDDAKE
+258 LDDAKE

-288 SLSERI
+288 SLSDRI
-294 DSALDGREADLAAL
+294 DSALDGTETNLAEL
-308 RRRYGELLRKAERQT
+308 GKRYAELLRKAERQT

-338 STALSQLSEASRRA
+338 STALSQLSEASRKV
-352 MAERSRRR
+352 MAERVQRRNE
-360 DQRRAQ
+360 RRAQ
-366 KRRDKA
+366 RQDRKHREKV

>member
-1 MSEPTVSGFPISLL
+1 MSEPVVFGFPISLL
-15 FLYFIIYAFLGWI
+15 FLYFVIYAFLGWI

-50 ICPIYGVGVLMML
+50 VCPIYGVGVLMML
-63 CWFAPFTGQPLLFYM
+63 CWFAPFTGQPLLFY
-78 VATVCM
+78 VIATVCM
-84 SAWEYLVGWLLETTT
+84 SAWEYLVAWILETTT

-104 DYSTRKFNLLGRI
+104 DYSDRKFNLHGRI

-148 AFTVHVAAGVL
+148 VFTIYVADVVL
-159 LALLLADAAA
+159 LVLLVADAAA

-182 KLTRMGEELQV
+182 KLTQMGEELQV

-213 SDRLDDA
+213 SDKLDDARESISDKLDDA
-220 KESISDRLDSAKES
+220 KESIS
-234 ISDRLDGAKE
+234 G
-244 SISGRLDDAKESIS
+244 
-258 DRLDDAKE
+258 
-266 SISDRLDV
+266 RLDV

-288 SLSERI
+288 NLSDRI
-294 DSALDGREADLAAL
+294 DSALDGTETNLAEL
-308 RRRYGELLRKAERQT
+308 GKRYAELLRKAERQT

-338 STALSQLSEASRRA
+338 STALSQLSGASRKA
-352 MAERSRRR
+352 MAERVQRRNE
-360 DQRRAQ
+360 RRAQ
-366 KRRDKA
+366 RQDRKHREKV

>member
-1 MSEPTVSGFPISLL
+1 MSEPVLFGFPISLL

-28 LETVYC
+28 LETIYC
-34 SVRERRFV
+34 SVLEKRFV

-50 ICPIYGVGVLMML
+50 VCPIYGVGVLMML
-63 CWFAPFTGQPLLFYM
+63 CWFTPFTNQPLLFY
-78 VATVCM
+78 VIATVCM

-104 DYSTRKFNLLGRI
+104 DYSTRRFNLHGRI
-117 CLSISLTWGVL
+117 CLTISLTWGVL
-128 AYLVIFWIHPVVAGL
+128 AYLVIFWIHPAISGL

-148 AFTVHVAAGVL
+148 TVTIHVASGVL
-159 LALLLADAAA
+159 LVILLADAAA

-182 KLTRMGEELQV
+182 KLTQMGEELQV

-202 SDRLDEAREVL
+202 SDRLDEARETL

-220 KESISDRLDSAKES
+220 KESISDRLDDAVES
-234 ISDRLDGAKE
+234 ISDK
-244 SISGRLDDAKESIS
+244 LDD
-258 DRLDDAKE
+258 
-266 SISDRLDV
+266 

-280 GRLDGARE
+280 GRLDGAVE

-294 DSALDGREADLAAL
+294 GSAKSVLDSRDTDLAAL
-308 RRRYGELLRKAERQT
+308 RKRYSELLNKAERQT
-323 RHLRYVYRGMSSSTL
+323 RHLRYVYRSMSSSSL

-352 MAERSRRR
+352 KAERIRKRAERRQNKER
-360 DQRRAQ
+360 
-366 KRRDKA
+366 K

>member
-1 MSEPTVSGFPISLL
+1 MSEPVVFGFPISLL
-15 FLYFIIYAFLGWI
+15 FLYFVIYAFLGWI

-50 ICPIYGVGVLMML
+50 VCPIYGVGVLMML
-63 CWFAPFTGQPLLFYM
+63 CWFAPFTGQPLLFY
-78 VATVCM
+78 VIATVCM
-84 SAWEYLVGWLLETTT
+84 SAWEYLVAWILETTT

-104 DYSTRKFNLLGRI
+104 DYSDRKFNLHGRI

-148 AFTVHVAAGVL
+148 PFTVYVADVVL
-159 LALLLADAAA
+159 LVLLVADAAA

-182 KLTRMGEELQV
+182 KLTQMGEELQV

-202 SDRLDEAREVL
+202 SDRLDEAREAL

-220 KESISDRLDSAKES
+220 KESISDRLDDARES
-234 ISDRLDGAKE
+234 ISDK
-244 SISGRLDDAKESIS
+244 LDDAKESIS
-258 DRLDDAKE
+258 DK
-266 SISDRLDV
+266 LDV

-280 GRLDGARE
+280 GRLDDARE
-288 SLSERI
+288 NLSGRI
-294 DSALDGREADLAAL
+294 DSALDGTEANLAEL
-308 RRRYGELLRKAERQT
+308 GKRYAELLRKAERQT

-338 STALSQLSEASRRA
+338 STALSQLSDASRKV
-352 MAERSRRR
+352 MAERVQRRNE
-360 DQRRAQ
+360 RRAQ
-366 KRRDKA
+366 RRDRKQQEKV

>member
-1 MSEPTVSGFPISLL
+1 MSEPVVFGFPISLL
-15 FLYFIIYAFLGWI
+15 FLYFVIYAFLGWI

-50 ICPIYGVGVLMML
+50 VCPIYGVGVLMML
-63 CWFAPFTGQPLLFYM
+63 CWFAPFTGQPLLFY
-78 VATVCM
+78 VIATVCM
-84 SAWEYLVGWLLETTT
+84 SAWEYLVAWILETTT

-104 DYSTRKFNLLGRI
+104 DYSDRKFNLHGRI

-148 AFTVHVAAGVL
+148 TFTIYVADVVL
-159 LALLLADAAA
+159 LVLLVSDAAA

-182 KLTRMGEELQV
+182 KLTQMGEELQV

-202 SDRLDEAREVL
+202 SDRLDEAREFL

-220 KESISDRLDSAKES
+220 KESISDRLDDARES
-234 ISDRLDGAKE
+234 ISDK
-244 SISGRLDDAKESIS
+244 
-258 DRLDDAKE
+258 LDDAKE

-280 GRLDGARE
+280 GRLDDARE
-288 SLSERI
+288 SLSDRI
-294 DSALDGREADLAAL
+294 DSALDGTETNLAELGRLYAD
-308 RRRYGELLRKAERQT
+308 LLRKAERQT
-323 RHLRYVYRGMSSSTL
+323 RHLRYFYRGMSSSTL
-338 STALSQLSEASRRA
+338 STALSQLSEASRKA
-352 MAERSRRR
+352 MAERVQRRNE
-360 DQRRAQ
+360 RRAQ
-366 KRRDKA
+366 RQDRKHREKV